1 MVVVRR
7 SEKTMRALL
16 KDGLQ
21 ITQVRSHNHTST
33 VARIGFSSH
42 PGAFPGGV
50 RYYAHAVK
58 KEN

>member
-1 MVVVRR
+1 
-7 SEKTMRALL
+7 MRALL
-16 KDGLQ
+16 KYGLQ